1 METLLFTRGECCCHM
16 ILLRVRCIIKIIITA
31 TNHVVNILL
40 CSIAAK
46 DIKHMSSTTSTEQ
59 LLDQVESILLQRN
72 RTIDDEQ
79 IFKVNYKM
87 TGGQVFGGTQDSM
100 NTTCVKVSIRKT
112 LANQIVRPIWEGNLI
127 PISHANYDSLP
138 IFARHALPNN
148 SGETATSLAFSI
160 ILGDTITKLQKDINA
175 LREENEQLRIN
186 TGRWKS
192 TAQKL
197 NNQWQSE
204 KSELTE
210 RFLTLFNQH
219 KARHVETKKELD
231 ELKGN
236 RRYER
241 GSSSLKQPHS
251 AHKDRPEMRPD
262 DEDEHD
268 YVTYDED
275 FVNRMAA
282 GGAVQTKR
290 RRKNSTTGATEEVQ
304 NVKDMFSSDEEDNDM
319 GV

>member
-1 METLLFTRGECCCHM
+1 
-16 ILLRVRCIIKIIITA
+16 
-31 TNHVVNILL
+31 
-40 CSIAAK
+40 
-46 DIKHMSSTTSTEQ
+46 MSSTTSTEQ

-72 RTIDDEQ
+72 RSVDE

-87 TGGQVFGGTQDSM
+87 TGGQVFGGTQDTM

-127 PISHANYDSLP
+127 PICHANIDSLP
-138 IFARHALPNN
+138 VFARHALPDSASNQY
-148 SGETATSLAFSI
+148 ETASSLAFSI
-160 ILGDTITKLQKDINA
+160 ILGDTITKLQRDINA

-197 NNQWQSE
+197 NNEWQSE

-219 KARHVETKKELD
+219 KARHIETKKELD

-236 RRYER
+236 QRYER
-241 GSSSLKQPHS
+241 GSSMKQPHS
-251 AHKDRPEMRPD
+251 AHKDRPEMLPD

-275 FVNRMAA
+275 YVNRMAQ
-282 GGAVQTKR
+282 GGVVQQKR
-290 RRKNSTTGATEEVQ
+290 RRMNSTPGATEEVQ

>member
-1 METLLFTRGECCCHM
+1 MT
-16 ILLRVRCIIKIIITA
+16 
-31 TNHVVNILL
+31 
-40 CSIAAK
+40 
-46 DIKHMSSTTSTEQ
+46 STTSVEE
-59 LLDQVESILLQRN
+59 LLDQVQSILLQRN
-72 RTIDDEQ
+72 RSIDE

-87 TGGQVFGGTQDSM
+87 IGGQVFGGTQDTM

-148 SGETATSLAFSI
+148 SASNQYETASSLAFSI
-160 ILGDTITKLQKDINA
+160 ILGDTITKLQKDITA

-186 TGRWKS
+186 TGRWKG

-219 KARHVETKKELD
+219 KARHIETKKELD

-236 RRYER
+236 QRYEK
-241 GSSSLKQPHS
+241 GSSLKQPHS

-268 YVTYDED
+268 YVTYGDD
-275 FVNRMAA
+275 YVNRMAA
-282 GGAVQTKR
+282 GGCVQQKR
-290 RRKNSTTGATEEVQ
+290 RRKNSTTGATEVQ
-304 NVKDMFSSDEEDNDM
+304 NVKDMFSSDEEEDNIVM

>member
-1 METLLFTRGECCCHM
+1 MT
-16 ILLRVRCIIKIIITA
+16 
-31 TNHVVNILL
+31 
-40 CSIAAK
+40 
-46 DIKHMSSTTSTEQ
+46 STTCAEE
-59 LLDQVESILLQRN
+59 LLDQVESILLHRN
-72 RTIDDEQ
+72 RTVDE

-87 TGGQVFGGTQDSM
+87 IGGQVFGGTQDTM

-148 SGETATSLAFSI
+148 SASNQYETASSLAFSI
-160 ILGDTITKLQKDINA
+160 ILGDTITKLQKDITA

-186 TGRWKS
+186 TGRWKG

-219 KARHVETKKELD
+219 KARHVETKRELD

-236 RRYER
+236 QRYEK
-241 GSSSLKQPHS
+241 GSSAKQQPHS

-268 YVTYDED
+268 YVTYDD
-275 FVNRMAA
+275 DYVNRMAA
-282 GGAVQTKR
+282 GGFVQQKR
-290 RRKNSTTGATEEVQ
+290 RRKNSTTGATEVQ
-304 NVKDMFSSDEEDNDM
+304 NVKDMFSSDEEEDKA
-319 GV
+319 

>member
-1 METLLFTRGECCCHM
+1 MTTNYVNFLL
-16 ILLRVRCIIKIIITA
+16 LY
-31 TNHVVNILL
+31 
-40 CSIAAK
+40 SIAAK
-46 DIKHMSSTTSTEQ
+46 DIKHMSFVDTDQ

-72 RTIDDEQ
+72 RTADDDQ
-79 IFKVNYKM
+79 IFKVAYKM
-87 TGGQVFGGTQDSM
+87 TGGQVFGGTQDTM

-127 PISHANYDSLP
+127 PISHANYDTLP

-148 SGETATSLAFSI
+148 SASNQYENASSLAFSI
-160 ILGDTITKLQKDINA
+160 ILGDTITKLQRDITA
-175 LREENEQLRIN
+175 LRQENDQLRIN
-186 TGRWKS
+186 ADRWKG

-219 KARHVETKKELD
+219 KGRHVELKKELD

-236 RRYER
+236 QRYER
-241 GSSSLKQPHS
+241 GESYLKPPPHS
-251 AHKDRPEMRPD
+251 DHKERPEMRPD

-268 YVTYDED
+268 YVLYDD
-275 FVNRMAA
+275 DYVNRMAA
-282 GGAVQTKR
+282 GGAVQQKR
-290 RRKNSTTGATEEVQ
+290 RRKNSTTEKTEVE
-304 NVKDMFSSDEEDNDM
+304 NVKALFSSDEEDNDM

>member
-1 METLLFTRGECCCHM
+1 MNIFYTTDH
-16 ILLRVRCIIKIIITA
+16 
-31 TNHVVNILL
+31 TNHVNILL
-40 CSIAAK
+40 LYSIAAK

-72 RTIDDEQ
+72 RTLDEHQ
-79 IFKVNYKM
+79 IFKVAYKM
-87 TGGQVFGGTQDSM
+87 TGGQVFGGTQDTM

-112 LANQIVRPIWEGNLI
+112 LANQIVRPIWEGSLI

-148 SGETATSLAFSI
+148 SASNQYENASSLAFSI
-160 ILGDTITKLQKDINA
+160 ILGDTITKLQKDITA

-186 TGRWKS
+186 ANRWKG

-219 KARHVETKKELD
+219 KGRHIETKKELD

-236 RRYER
+236 QRYER
-241 GSSSLKQPHS
+241 GGGSSLKPPPHS
-251 AHKDRPEMRPD
+251 DHKERPDMRPD

-268 YVTYDED
+268 YVLYDD
-275 FVNRMAA
+275 DYVNRMAA
-282 GGAVQTKR
+282 GGDMQQKR
-290 RRKNSTTGATEEVQ
+290 RRKNSTTR
-304 NVKDMFSSDEEDNDM
+304 MFGSDDEDNDM